1 MADMCG
7 EEWWEIGEITDDEWE
22 IQEACL
28 YSDGSYCE
36 LNDLSVNQCYKWLM
50 TLED

>member
-1 MADMCG
+1 MTDMCE

-22 IQEACL
+22 NQEACL
-28 YSDGSYCE
+28 YDDWSYCE

-50 TLED
+50 KND